1 MQDKHKWHL
10 RCSTAVAYT
19 KCAMRSKDFIS
30 IADLGPK
37 DFRRIL
43 DSALDMKQNG
53 SGQVLAGKTMGMI
66 FEKPS
71 LRTRVSFEVGMYQL
85 GGHAIYISKDEIGL
99 GKREPI
105 SDVAQV
111 LSRYVDL
118 IMARTFAHSTV
129 EALAQHASV
138 PVINGLSDL
147 EHPCQA
153 TADILTIYEKKG
165 KLEGLTVTFIGD
177 GNNVAA
183 SLFLACALAGIKFMI
198 ASPKGYGI
206 PESILQIGNKI
217 GPYGIMATESSEEAV
232 DGTDVVYTDVWTSMG
247 QEDEIEQRRKDFAH
261 FQITPQLLA
270 KAKPDA
276 ILMHP
281 MPVHHG
287 EEFAEGLTDCPQS
300 VLIDQAENRLHAQKA
315 IMIELANR

>member
-1 MQDKHKWHL
+1 MKS
-10 RCSTAVAYT
+10 R
-19 KCAMRSKDFIS
+19 DFIS
-30 IADLGPK
+30 IANLGPE

-43 DSALDMKQNG
+43 DSALEMKKNG
-53 SGQVLAGKTMGMI
+53 SGQMLAGQTMGMI

-129 EALAQHASV
+129 EALARHATV

-153 TADILTIYEKKG
+153 TADILTVYEKKG
-165 KLEGLTVTFIGD
+165 KLEDLTIAYIGD

-183 SLFLACALAGIKFMI
+183 SLFLACALTGIEFRI
-198 ASPKGYGI
+198 ASPKGYEI
-206 PESILQIGNKI
+206 TESILKIGNKI
-217 GPYGIMATESSEEAV
+217 SAHEIIATESPEEAV
-232 DGTDVVYTDVWTSMG
+232 DGADVVYSDVWVSMG
-247 QEDEIEQRRKDFAH
+247 QEAEGEQRRKDFAH
-261 FQITPQLLA
+261 FQITPELLA
-270 KAKPDA
+270 KARPDA

-287 EEFAEGLTDCPQS
+287 EEFAEGLINCPQS

-315 IMIELANR
+315 IIVELATEKR

>member
-1 MQDKHKWHL
+1 MN
-10 RCSTAVAYT
+10 
-19 KCAMRSKDFIS
+19 SKDFIS
-30 IADLGPK
+30 IADLGPD

-43 DSALDMKQNG
+43 DSALAMKKSDSN
-53 SGQVLAGKTMGMI
+53 VLLAGKVMGMI

-129 EALAQHASV
+129 EALAQYATV

-153 TADILTIYEKKG
+153 TADLLTIYEKKG
-165 KLEGLTVTFIGD
+165 KLEGLTVTYIGD

-183 SLFLACALAGIKFMI
+183 SLFLACALAGATFRI
-198 ASPKGYGI
+198 ASPQGYEI
-206 PESILQIGNKI
+206 PESILQIGDKI
-217 GPYGIMATESSEEAV
+217 GGHRIMATQNPEEAV
-232 DGTDVVYTDVWTSMG
+232 DGADVVYTDVWASMG
-247 QEDEIEQRRKDFAH
+247 QESEGEQRRKDFAGY
-261 FQITPQLLA
+261 QVTAELLA
-270 KAKPDA
+270 KAKFDA

-287 EEFAEGLTDCPQS
+287 EELAEGLINCPQS

-315 IMIELANR
+315 IMVELAGKNS

>member
-1 MQDKHKWHL
+1 MN
-10 RCSTAVAYT
+10 
-19 KCAMRSKDFIS
+19 KDFLS
-30 IADLGPK
+30 IADLS
-37 DFRRIL
+37 REELLRIL
-43 DSALDMKQNG
+43 DKAIDMKKNG
-53 SGQVLAGKTMGMI
+53 SSPLLAGKVMGMI

-129 EALAQHASV
+129 EALAQYATV

-153 TADILTIYEKKG
+153 TADLLTIYEKKG
-165 KLEGLTVTFIGD
+165 RLEGLTVTYIGD
-177 GNNVAA
+177 GNNVAT
-183 SLFLACALAGIKFMI
+183 SLFLACALAGIKFRI
-198 ASPKGYGI
+198 ASPKGYEI
-206 PESILQIGNKI
+206 SENILQIGNKM
-217 GPYGIMATESSEEAV
+217 GEHGIITTESPEEAV
-232 DGTDVVYTDVWTSMG
+232 DGADVVYTDVWTSMG
-247 QEDEIEQRRKDFAH
+247 QESEGEQRRKNFAGY
-261 FQITPQLLA
+261 QITTELLA

-281 MPVHHG
+281 MPVHYG
-287 EEFAEGLTDCPQS
+287 EELAEGFINCPQS

-315 IMIELANR
+315 IMVELAGKKTG